1 MRTKLSF
8 KETLHEFVAN
18 PACVSVPARHTKRGT
33 GNRVAGTGNNSLEAS
48 DLSRKKT
55 DRFCIYV
62 SPPEPCWYVEVP
74 WDDGKDGVML
84 RSSRVIVIGR
94 RTGVIHYDGSAGD
107 EG

>member
-1 MRTKLSF
+1 MSLLQ
-8 KETLHEFVAN
+8 TLRVYLFPPVTRNAALEIASRALATTASK
-18 PACVSVPARHTKRGT
+18 PLIRH
-33 GNRVAGTGNNSLEAS
+33 A
-48 DLSRKKT
+48 KKP